1 MVVGPPV
8 SCDDAESMGDTG
20 LGEQLTRLPEPL
32 PGLLRGVAGAA
43 LARGAAPYLVGGGV
57 RDLLLGRDTADLD
70 IVVVGD
76 APAIAGDLARQFGA
90 DLTVHERFGT
100 ATLAPP
106 GWPQLDL
113 ITARREGYPAP
124 GALPV
129 VTPGGLDDDL
139 RRRDFTINAIA
150 ASLDPASFGRL
161 VDPLGG
167 RADLARGL
175 VRALHP
181 GSFRDDPTRMLR
193 AIRYAGRLAFAI
205 EPLTAAWLRAAI
217 DAGAAGAVSIDR
229 LAHEFVRLL
238 AEPAPAVAPMVARLA
253 ESGLLAQL
261 HPALNWDVARERA
274 FAALDPLWLEAA
286 ALNPPNDPAPPL
298 WAARLALLV
307 AHLDPAGAE
316 EAAAA
321 LHLPSD
327 ATKLAG
333 EVARLRQRLAATP
346 PDAALPASALGRLL
360 DPYSPAA
367 VVTVAA
373 LRAGDDAGWQL
384 RRYLTA
390 IRPLAPVLTGHYL
403 RALGVPPGPVYREA
417 LAALR
422 DRKRDDPALTPE
434 GEAAFLRGWLAARD
448 LLPGGATGA
457 G

>member
-1 MVVGPPV
+1 M
-8 SCDDAESMGDTG
+8 SDADLS
-20 LGEQLTRLPEPL
+20 EQLAGLPEPL
-32 PGLLRGVAGAA
+32 PGLLRDVAGAA
-43 LARGAAPYLVGGGV
+43 LARGGAPYLIGGGV

-76 APAIAGDLARQFGA
+76 APAVAADLADQFGA

-106 GWPQLDL
+106 GGPQLDL
-113 ITARREGYPAP
+113 ITARREHYPAP

-205 EPLTAAWLRAAI
+205 EPLTAAWLHAAI
-217 DAGAAGAVSIDR
+217 EAGATGAVSIDR

-238 AEPAPAVAPMVARLA
+238 AEPAPAVVPMVARLA
-253 ESGLLAQL
+253 EVGLLAQL
-261 HPALNWDVARERA
+261 HPALNWDAALARA
-274 FAALDPLWLEAA
+274 FAALDPLWPEAA
-286 ALNPPNDPAPPL
+286 ALSGPGDLLPPL
-298 WAARLALLV
+298 WAARFALLV
-307 AHLDPAGAE
+307 AHLDPDRAR

-321 LHLPSD
+321 LHLPSG
-327 ATKLAG
+327 AAKLAE
-333 EVARLRQRLAATP
+333 EVARLRQRLAAAP
-346 PDAALPASALGRLL
+346 LDAAVPASVLGRLL

-367 VVTVAA
+367 IVTVAT
-373 LRAGDDAGWQL
+373 LRADDDAGRQL

-390 IRPLAPVLTGHYL
+390 IRPLVPALTGHAL

-434 GEAAFLRGWLAARD
+434 GEAAFLRDWLAARG
-448 LLPGGATGA
+448 LLPGAMPMPTDRCDDRM
-457 G
+457 